1 MVETIPS
8 ELASA
13 IEDLKKELS
22 ALAERVGKLEHP
34 NVAPAAERPFRVS
47 PPASPEPTPGIT
59 EEELLAIS
67 GALAAYFGVRVHI
80 RQIRLISSGAWA
92 QVGRVFIQASHR
104 LHTQERP

>member
-13 IEDLKKELS
+13 IEDLKKEVLALS
-22 ALAERVGKLEHP
+22 ERVAKLEHP
-34 NVAPAAERPFRVS
+34 TAAAPAAA
-47 PPASPEPTPGIT
+47 PPMVEPLEPEPIPDIT

-67 GALAAYFGVRVHI
+67 GALAAYLGVRVHI
-80 RQIRLISSGAWA
+80 RQIRLISSNAWA
-92 QVGRVFIQASHR
+92 QVGRVFIQASHS

>member
-13 IEDLKKELS
+13 IEDLKKELA
-22 ALAERVGKLEHP
+22 ALSERVAKLEHP
-34 NVAPAAERPFRVS
+34 NLAPAAERPFQVL
-47 PPASPEPTPGIT
+47 PPAKPEPAPDIT

-67 GALAAYFGVRVHI
+67 GALAAYLGVRVHI
-80 RQIRLISSGAWA
+80 RQIRLISSNAWA

>member
-8 ELASA
+8 ELVSA
-13 IEDLKKELS
+13 IEDLKRELA
-22 ALAERVGKLEHP
+22 ALSERVANLESP
-34 NVAPAAERPFRVS
+34 PAPAAPAAL

-67 GALAAYFGVRVHI
+67 GALAAYFGVRIHI

>member
-8 ELASA
+8 ELAIA
-13 IEDLKKELS
+13 IEDLKKELV
-22 ALAERVGKLEHP
+22 ALAERVAILESPHAAP
-34 NVAPAAERPFRVS
+34 PALVAPAVV
-47 PPASPEPTPGIT
+47 PPAKTESAPDIT
-59 EEELLAIS
+59 EDELLAIS